1 MQLNVWNDLA
11 KARGVGRKKTTRT
24 TGTSAFFDFYSKK
37 GNGVRHLLA
46 AGPKAVEAKLLFAFS
61 RAPEQKHKKTKTQF
75 ISKRMQ
81 KTQFIPQKSQ
91 KNNWYKKTDF

>member
-24 TGTSAFFDFYSKK
+24 TGTSAFLDFYSKK

-46 AGPKAVEAKLLFAFS
+46 AGPKAVEAKLLFAFPALPS
-61 RAPEQKHKKTKTQF
+61 KNTKKQKHNSYQKECKKPNSYHK
-75 ISKRMQ
+75 
-81 KTQFIPQKSQ
+81 KSQ
-91 KNNWYKKTDF
+91 KNN